1 MNRNLHSKASCYFN
15 FFDLIRQDAKNSLR
29 AISSAKHSAIMKIP
43 RVLRAS
49 LRLCGVREERFFGK
63 ERSNQ
68 APTSDPEVGTQFI
81 GMWQ

>member
-1 MNRNLHSKASCYFN
+1 MNRDLHSKASCYFN

-49 LRLCGVREERFFGK
+49 LRLCGLGK
-63 ERSNQ
+63 SASLEKKGQ
-68 APTSDPEVGTQFI
+68 TKPLLQTQK
-81 GMWQ
+81 WALNL